1 MKQDILVFGAGMVG
15 TCTALELQLRGHRVA
30 LIDRVA
36 PGRETSYGN
45 AGVIQ
50 REAVE
55 PYAMPRD
62 WPTLLSVALRRGL
75 DVNYHV
81 AGLLSAWAHLRRYW
95 QASAPARHR
104 LISRQYASL
113 IEHSTLEHGRLMELA
128 GAQDLVR
135 REGLRLIYRSEPAMA
150 AALRHSERLR
160 HDYGIA
166 FAALDT
172 LALARAEPALRA
184 PLAGAVHWLD
194 SWSVSDPGG
203 LVERYAALFVRRGGV
218 LLRGRAESLRA
229 SPQGWQAE
237 TDGGRAVGQ
246 QAVLALGP
254 WSGAFLRR
262 LGYRWPLFVKR
273 GYHRHY
279 VGGATLDLVTL
290 DAERG
295 YVLAPQRQGLRLTS
309 GAEIARQDARA
320 TPRQIDGAE
329 MEARQLLDL
338 GQPVEREPWLGS
350 RPCSADMK
358 PLIGPAPRHAG
369 LWVNCGHGHQGF
381 TLGPASARLLADLI
395 EGRAPYVES
404 KGFSPSR
411 FDP

>member
-1 MKQDILVFGAGMVG
+1 MKQDILVLGAGMVG

-30 LIDRVA
+30 LVDRAA
-36 PGRETSYGN
+36 PGSETSYGN

-55 PYAMPRD
+55 PYPMPRD
-62 WPTLLSVALRRGL
+62 WPTLLSAALRRGL

-81 AGLLSAWAHLRRYW
+81 DGLLRAWPQLRRYW

-113 IEHSTLEHGRLMELA
+113 IAHSTLEHGRLMALA

-135 REGLRLIYRSEPAMA
+135 RNGLRVLYRSDQAMEA
-150 AALRHSERLR
+150 ARRHAECLRR
-160 HDYGIA
+160 DYGIA
-166 FAALDT
+166 FDALDRGT
-172 LALARAEPALRA
+172 LALAEPALRA
-184 PLAGAVHWLD
+184 PVAGALHWLD
-194 SWSVSDPGG
+194 SWSVSDPGA
-203 LVERYAALFVRRGGV
+203 LVERYAELFVQRGGA
-218 LLRGRAESLRA
+218 LLRGSAERLRA
-229 SPQGWQAE
+229 TSQGWEVE
-237 TDGGRAVGQ
+237 TDGGRVPGQ

-273 GYHRHY
+273 GYHRHF
-279 VGGATLDLVTL
+279 VGGATLEVVTL

-295 YVLAPQRQGLRLTS
+295 YVLAPQRKGLRLTS
-309 GAEIARQDARA
+309 GAEIARQDAPS
-320 TPRQIDGAE
+320 TPRQIHGAE
-329 MEARQLLDL
+329 AEARRLLDL
-338 GQPVEREPWLGS
+338 GTPVEREPWLGS

-358 PLIGPAPRHAG
+358 PVIGRAPRHDG

-381 TLGPASARLLADLI
+381 TLGPASSRLLADLM
-395 EGRAPYVES
+395 EGRAPYTE
-404 KGFSPSR
+404 GEAFSPTR
-411 FDP
+411 FER